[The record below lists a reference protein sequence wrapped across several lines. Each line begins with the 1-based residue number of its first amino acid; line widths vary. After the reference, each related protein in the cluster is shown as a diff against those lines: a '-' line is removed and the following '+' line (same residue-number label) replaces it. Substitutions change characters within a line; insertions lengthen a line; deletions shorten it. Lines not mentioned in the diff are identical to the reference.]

1 MSPRET
7 FDRALGRL
15 RDDLLLLGSM
25 TEEAIMRSIDAL
37 KKRDLDAAREI
48 IADDLKINDK
58 RFDIEEQC
66 IQLIVTQQPMAS
78 DLRAIIAVLHISV
91 DLERMA
97 DHAEGIA
104 RINILMGD
112 EPLLKPLIDLPRM
125 AEKATDMLHRSLVAF
140 LEQDVEE
147 AKRISD
153 EDDEVDALYNQVYRE
168 LVTYMIE
175 EPRNITRANYLLWVA
190 HNLERVADRV
200 TNICERVIFLS
211 TGKMQEL
218 NVTRLENYD
227 ISRAMG

>member
-15 RDDLLLLGSM
+15 RDDLLMLGSM
-25 TEEAIMRSIDAL
+25 TEKAILRSIESL
-37 KKRDLDAAREI
+37 KMRDLEAAREI
-48 IADDLKINDK
+48 IADDIKINNK

-66 IQLIVTQQPMAS
+66 IQLIVTQQPVAS

-125 AEKATDMLHRSLVAF
+125 AEKATDMLHRSLIAF
-140 LEQDVEE
+140 VEQDVEE
-147 AKRISD
+147 ARRISD
-153 EDDEVDALYNQVYRE
+153 EDDVVDALYNQVYRE
-168 LVTYMIE
+168 LVSYMLE
-175 EPRNITRANYLLWVA
+175 DPRTTTRANYLLWVA

-218 NVTRLENYD
+218 NVTKLENHD
-227 ISRAMG
+227 ISRVMG

>member
-15 RDDLLLLGSM
+15 RDDLLMLGSM
-25 TEEAIMRSIDAL
+25 TEKAILRSIESL
-37 KKRDLDAAREI
+37 KMRDLEAAREI
-48 IADDLKINDK
+48 IADDIEINNK

-66 IQLIVTQQPMAS
+66 IQLIVTQQPVAG

-125 AEKATDMLHRSLVAF
+125 AEKATDMLHRSLISFV
-140 LEQDVEE
+140 EQDVEE
-147 AKRISD
+147 ARRISD
-153 EDDEVDALYNQVYRE
+153 EDDEVDSLYNQVYRE
-168 LVTYMIE
+168 LVSYMLE
-175 EPRNITRANYLLWVA
+175 DPRTTTRANYLLWVA

-211 TGKMQEL
+211 TGEMQEL
-218 NVTRLENYD
+218 NVSKLENYD

>member
-25 TEEAIMRSIDAL
+25 TERAILRSIESL
-37 KKRDLDAAREI
+37 KMRDLEAAREI

-78 DLRAIIAVLHISV
+78 DLRTIIAVLHISV

-125 AEKATDMLHRSLVAF
+125 AEKATDMLHRSLIAF
-140 LEQDVEE
+140 VEQDIEE
-147 AKRISD
+147 ARRISD
-153 EDDEVDALYNQVYRE
+153 EDDVVDALYNQIYRE
-168 LVTYMIE
+168 LVTYMLE
-175 EPRNITRANYLLWVA
+175 DPRTTTRANYLLWVA

-211 TGKMQEL
+211 TGKMKEL
-218 NVTRLENYD
+218 NVSKLKNYD
-227 ISRAMG
+227 ISRTMG

>member
-15 RDDLLLLGSM
+15 RDDLLMLGSM
-25 TEEAIMRSIDAL
+25 TEKAILRSIESL
-37 KKRDLDAAREI
+37 KMRDLEAAREI
-48 IADDLKINDK
+48 IADDIKINNK

-97 DHAEGIA
+97 DYAEGIGS
-104 RINILMGD
+104 IIILMGD
-112 EPLLKPLIDLPRM
+112 EPLLKPLIDIPRM
-125 AEKATDMLHRSLVAF
+125 ADKATDMLRRSLVAF
-140 LEQDVEE
+140 VEQDVEE
-147 AKRISD
+147 ARRISD
-153 EDDEVDALYNQVYRE
+153 EDDEVDDLYNQVYRE

-175 EPRNITRANYLLWVA
+175 DPRNITRANYLLLVS

-200 TNICERVIFLS
+200 TNICERVIFMS
-211 TGKMQEL
+211 TGKMKEL
-218 NVTRLENYD
+218 NVSKPDNYD
-227 ISRAMG
+227 ISHAIG

>member
-15 RDDLLLLGSM
+15 SDDLLLLGTM
-25 TEEAIMRSIDAL
+25 TEKAILRSVDAL
-37 KKRDLDAAREI
+37 KKRDLDAARKI
-48 IADDLKINDK
+48 IADDLKINNK

-97 DHAEGIA
+97 DYAEGIGS
-104 RINILMGD
+104 IIILMGD
-112 EPLLKPLIDLPRM
+112 EPLLKPLIDIPRM
-125 AEKATDMLHRSLVAF
+125 AEKATDMLRRSLVAF
-140 LEQDVEE
+140 VEQDIEE

-153 EDDEVDALYNQVYRE
+153 EDDIVDALYNQVYRE

-175 EPRNITRANYLLWVA
+175 DPRNITRANYLLWVS

-200 TNICERVIFLS
+200 TNICERVIFMS
-211 TGKMQEL
+211 TGKMKEL
-218 NVTRLENYD
+218 NVSKPETHD
-227 ISRAMG
+227 ISHAIG

>member
-25 TEEAIMRSIDAL
+25 TEKAIMRSIEAL
-37 KKRDLDAAREI
+37 KKRDMEAARQI

-112 EPLLKPLIDLPRM
+112 KPPLKPLIDLPRM
-125 AEKATDMLHRSLVAF
+125 AEKATDMLHRSLIAF
-140 LEQDVEE
+140 VERDVEE
-147 AKRISD
+147 ARRISD
-153 EDDEVDALYNQVYRE
+153 EDDIVDSLYNQIYRE
-168 LVTYMIE
+168 LVTYMLE
-175 EPRNITRANYLLWVA
+175 DPRTTTRANYLLWVA

-218 NVTRLENYD
+218 NVSKPENYD

>member
-15 RDDLLLLGSM
+15 RDDLLMLGSM
-25 TEEAIMRSIDAL
+25 TEKAILRSIESL
-37 KKRDLDAAREI
+37 KMRDLEAAREI
-48 IADDLKINDK
+48 IADDIKINNK

-66 IQLIVTQQPMAS
+66 IQLIVTQQPVAS

-125 AEKATDMLHRSLVAF
+125 AEKATDMLHRSLIAF
-140 LEQDVEE
+140 VEQDVEE
-147 AKRISD
+147 ARRISD
-153 EDDEVDALYNQVYRE
+153 EDDVVDSLYNQIYRE
-168 LVTYMIE
+168 LVSYMLE
-175 EPRNITRANYLLWVA
+175 DPRTTTRANYLLWVA

-218 NVTRLENYD
+218 NVTKLENHD
-227 ISRAMG
+227 ISRVMG

>member
-25 TEEAIMRSIDAL
+25 TEKAIMRSIDAL

-91 DLERMA
+91 DLERMS

-125 AEKATDMLHRSLVAF
+125 VEKATDMLRRSLIAF
-140 LEQDVEE
+140 VEQDIEE
-147 AKRISD
+147 ARRISD